1 MTAVAR
7 RQYNGLVFLFQQQ
20 PGDAFM
26 VRVVEQPAR
35 ETTVVDVLLGSI
47 GLTGVLLLIA
57 VLAGLAL
64 GGLLVWRKKAR
75 GEGLERT
82 VQTLELSPTQEKR

>member
-1 MTAVAR
+1 
-7 RQYNGLVFLFQQQ
+7 VFLLQQQ
-20 PGDAFM
+20 PGDAFI
-26 VRVVEQPAR
+26 VKVVEQPVR

-47 GLTGVLLLIA
+47 GLTGGLLLIA
-57 VLAGLAL
+57 ALAGLAL

-82 VQTLELSPTQEKR
+82 VQTLELSPTQEER